1 MASFKPTLDTTIF
14 QSSTALENTLS
25 GLLNEFASSE
35 GTVFAQKP
43 LAELSKSDAVHLID
57 ALYSPDE
64 RFAEGFYKYRVDVL
78 KHPEE
83 LAWHNTLEELEH
95 YKAQLKANLA
105 DDGMITL
112 GEITADG
119 RYHPVGMVGF
129 RPLAEHPRGQELL
142 TVIDTLKPAQ
152 RYAGNKG
159 MVHSFSLLKDFRSL
173 EMLKYVFL
181 SIGLRA
187 LQAHLAHVFFFF
199 SDYRLKTVYQ
209 RYGLDFPEDLKFPS
223 SQHVIGCYS
232 LTEANQNR
240 MAAAIEMLTQSST

>member
-1 MASFKPTLDTTIF
+1 MASFEPPLNTPFF
-14 QSSTALENTLS
+14 QSSTTLEDLLS
-25 GLLNEFASSE
+25 RLLNEFASSE
-35 GTVFAQKP
+35 GIVFAQKP
-43 LAELSKSDAVHLID
+43 LSELPKVDAVQLID

-64 RFAEGFYKYRVDVL
+64 RFAEGFYKFRVDVL
-78 KHPEE
+78 KHPED

-95 YKAQLKANLA
+95 YKAQLKTNVA
-105 DDGMITL
+105 DDGMMTL
-112 GEITADG
+112 GEITPEG

-142 TVIDTLKPAQ
+142 TVIDTLKPEQ

-187 LQAHLAHVFFFF
+187 LQAHMAHVFFFF

-209 RYGLDFPEDLKFPS
+209 RYGLDFPEDLRFPS

-232 LTEANQNR
+232 LTEANRNR
-240 MAAAIEMLTQSST
+240 MATAIELLTQ

>member
-1 MASFKPTLDTTIF
+1 MASFEPTLDTTIF
-14 QSSTALENTLS
+14 QSSTALKNILS
-25 GLLNEFASSE
+25 GLLSEFASSE

-43 LAELSKSDAVHLID
+43 LSDLSKEEAGQLID

-64 RFAEGFYKYRVDVL
+64 RFAEGFYKFRVDVL

-83 LAWHNTLEELEH
+83 LAWNNTLEELEH

-105 DDGMITL
+105 DDGMMTL
-112 GEITADG
+112 GEVGASG

-142 TVIDTLKPAQ
+142 QVLQTLTPAQ

-159 MVHSFSLLKDFRSL
+159 MAHSFSLLKQFRSL

-181 SIGLRA
+181 TIALRA
-187 LQAHLAHVFFFF
+187 LQANMAHVFFFF
-199 SDYRLKTVYQ
+199 SDYRLKSVYQ
-209 RYGLDFPEDLKFPS
+209 RYGLDFPDDLKFPS

-232 LTEANQNR
+232 LTEDNQTR
-240 MAAAIEMLTQSST
+240 MAAALELLTP